1 MHLIASNSRVERL
14 ADVSARLVQEGYDAG
29 YRQGRVKGFSVGIGA
44 GFVLAIALWMGMA
57 MVAANADERD
67 EIRELMQWASDYTA
81 LPMPDTVPEIRLVPP
96 EFFRETI
103 CQAVEHCE
111 AQGWSPSP
119 EVAERFGGEP
129 NVIYL
134 DHTLDIETNPYAKA
148 LLAHELVHYLQ
159 RESGAFGTVVS
170 RNCVS
175 FIQRESQAV
184 LTQRAWLYEHG
195 VGEFDASSYMKMYRC
210 EQ

>member
-1 MHLIASNSRVERL
+1 MNRCPPSKL
-14 ADVSARLVQEGYDAG
+14 ARYAKVFWAG
-29 YRQGRVKGFSVGIGA
+29 YRLGAMTEAAVAALLGVMA
-44 GFVLAIALWMGMA
+44 GFLLALALWIAVGMR
-57 MVAANADERD
+57 AANAEERD

-170 RNCVS
+170 RNCTA
-175 FIQRESQAV
+175 FIQREAQAV
-184 LTQRAWLYEHG
+184 LTQRAWLYQHG
-195 VGEFDASSYMKMYRC
+195 IGDFDASAYMRMYRC
-210 EQ
+210 EE